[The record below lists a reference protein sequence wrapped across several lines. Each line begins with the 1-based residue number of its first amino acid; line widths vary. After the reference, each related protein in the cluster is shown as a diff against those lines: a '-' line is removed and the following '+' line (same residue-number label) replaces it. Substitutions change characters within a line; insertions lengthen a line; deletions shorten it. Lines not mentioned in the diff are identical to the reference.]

1 MTSTEYQINEF
12 QPEECHDEDD
22 GCCRPIY
29 YLENPNRPDGSWR
42 PIVFPRKAHK
52 IFFSPEDEYNQVSDV
67 LENYCQQKGLTY
79 TPHYLDSFYEW
90 LLTADMCH
98 THYIHNTFD
107 TGIFMVPRS
116 LLKLV
121 INWAKCFSLDIQ
133 RDLRLLKFKKC
144 LDYTCRKKQFTCD
157 KDELFHN
164 FIKWYDESP
173 IYKNTYDEYPP
184 HIPVAE
190 YIYMIKNTKKTT

>member
-1 MTSTEYQINEF
+1 MTSTEYQ
-12 QPEECHDEDD
+12 PEENYDE
-22 GCCRPIY
+22 
-29 YLENPNRPDGSWR
+29 PDPRWG
-42 PIVFPRKAHK
+42 PKIFPRKSHK
-52 IFFSPEDEYNQVSDV
+52 IFFSPEDEYNQLSDV
-67 LENYCQQKGLTY
+67 LQKYCQQKRLTY
-79 TPHYLDSFYEW
+79 TDRYLDSFYEW
-90 LLTADMCH
+90 LLTADLCH
-98 THYIHNTFD
+98 THSLHNSFYTDNAFYAGD
-107 TGIFMVPRS
+107 NFYCGVFFVPIPLVK
-116 LLKLV
+116 LLIK
-121 INWAKCFSLDIQ
+121 WAKCFSLDIQ

-190 YIYMIKNTKKTT
+190 YIYMIKNTTKTT